1 MSDKQDPEL
10 TRIDLDPYGDVIFVL
25 KDVEL
30 KMSSKALS
38 LASPVFKALL
48 RPTFSEGQALRDGK
62 TARIEFPDDD
72 TEAMKAICKCAHFQ
86 PDDTA
91 NVTDKWLVNLAT
103 VTDKYDCLGAT
114 RCFGAL
120 ALASISSKTE
130 QELSNGQLLLPAY
143 VLDDYVSFKTITK
156 RMVFELNGVG
166 QAHATA
172 CSVYGLS
179 EDMEQVLPAGLA
191 REYIPRSQQ
200 DAGFEMLILSS
211 RNLD

>member
-1 MSDKQDPEL
+1 MSDRQDPEP

-25 KDVEL
+25 KDVEI

-86 PDDTA
+86 PEDPS
-91 NVTDKWLVNLAT
+91 NVTEKWLVNLAML
-103 VTDKYDCLGAT
+103 VDKYDCLGAT

-120 ALASISSKTE
+120 ALASISIKLDQT
-130 QELSNGQLLLPAY
+130 LSDGHLLLPAY
-143 VLDDYVSFKTITK
+143 VLDDYVSFQRITK
-156 RMVFELNGVG
+156 RLVFEVNGVG

-179 EDMEQVLPAGLA
+179 EDMKQLLPAGLA
-191 REYIPRSQQ
+191 RECLPDGNKTRS
-200 DAGFEMLILSS
+200 
-211 RNLD
+211 